1 MSTKNEEI
9 KAFLDGL
16 KPGDTVDQIVRGTW
30 GPPRI
35 EQMTVAKRTA
45 TQIVMTCGTR
55 FREYDGSVVGRSIYG
70 SLRCPPT
77 AEQVQEVNDQNE
89 QRGLASSI
97 NDTLWRHVTLDK
109 LRRIKAILE
118 EKQDD

>member
-1 MSTKNEEI
+1 MSTKNEEL

-16 KPGDTVDQIVRGTW
+16 KPGDTFKQVVRASW

-35 EQMTVAKRTA
+35 ENFTVAKRTA
-45 TQIVMTCGTR
+45 TQIVMANGCR
-55 FREYDGSVVGRSIYG
+55 FRADDGRLIGNRNCG
-70 SLRCPPT
+70 NLTLPPT
-77 AEQVQEVNDQNE
+77 QDREQEVRDENE
-89 QRGLASSI
+89 QRELSATI
-97 NDTLWRHVTLDK
+97 RDCRWREVPLDK